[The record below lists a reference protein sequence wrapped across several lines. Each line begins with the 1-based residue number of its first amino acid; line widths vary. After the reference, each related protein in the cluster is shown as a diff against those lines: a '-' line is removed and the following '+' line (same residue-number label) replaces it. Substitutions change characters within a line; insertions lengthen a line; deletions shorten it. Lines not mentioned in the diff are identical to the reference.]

1 MNPGANPDAK
11 QLKGIQMKKLTSL
24 VALAAAGALLLTGCG
39 SGSSNTPSG
48 SAGDTDAMKT
58 CLTNAADTVSQGTS
72 GNTSSTITPSTG
84 FAADATIGISL
95 PQKTSQNWVEAEGM
109 FNKALPAAGFKSTV
123 QFATN
128 GVADQQNEITAMI
141 SQGVSV
147 LVVGAIDGSQLGSQ
161 LDAAKA
167 AGITVIAY
175 DRLLT
180 NTNSVD
186 MYVAY
191 DNYKVGQLQG
201 QALLQGMLATQGDPP
216 YNIELIA
223 GSPDDANSKPFFDGA
238 MSVIQPGLD
247 CGALTIP
254 SGQNTQTQAAT
265 QGWLAA
271 NAQKRMDTIL
281 GNNYTDTTLNG
292 ILSPNDTL
300 ARAALAS
307 LSSAGKSDEKT
318 VITGQDS
325 ETASIPLIMQ
335 GTQYMTI
342 YKNTQGLVD
351 EIVKIVQ
358 QLQQGQPVT
367 VNDTSTY
374 NNGVKVVPTDLLTP
388 QVVTAANAA
397 DVYKNDTTREPCTQ
411 TPVPASCQ

>member
-1 MNPGANPDAK
+1 
-11 QLKGIQMKKLTSL
+11 MKKLTTVATL
-24 VALAAAGALLLTGCG
+24 VAAGALLLAGCSSN
-39 SGSSNTPSG
+39 SGSTTTPTDTG
-48 SAGDTDAMKT
+48 SSSAAGPDAASLT
-58 CLTNAADTVSQGTS
+58 QCLTQAAATVTSGTS

-84 FAADATIGISL
+84 FAANAKIGISL

-109 FNKALPAAGFKSTV
+109 FNAALPAAGFTPIV

-128 GVADQQNEITAMI
+128 GVPDQQNQIESMI
-141 SQGVSV
+141 QNGVSV
-147 LVVGAIDGSQLGSQ
+147 LVVGAVDGSQLGQQ
-161 LDAAKA
+161 LDDAKA

-175 DRLLT
+175 DRLLM

-201 QALLQGMLATQGDPP
+201 QALLQGLMANQGQPP

-223 GSPDDANSKPFFDGA
+223 GSPDDANSTPFFNGA

-247 CGALTIP
+247 CGALKIL

-281 GNNYTDTTLNG
+281 AANYTDATLNG

-307 LSSAGKSDEKT
+307 LSAAGKSGDKT
-318 VITGQDS
+318 IITGQDS

-351 EIVKIVQ
+351 EITKIVGL
-358 QLQQGQPVT
+358 LQQGQPVPI
-367 VNDTSTY
+367 NDTSSY
-374 NNGVKVVPTDLLTP
+374 NNGNMVVPTDLLTP
-388 QVVTAANAA
+388 EVVTAANAA
-397 DVYKNDTTREPCTQ
+397 QVYANDATRLPCTQ
-411 TPVPASCQ
+411 TPAPASCTGAS

>member
-1 MNPGANPDAK
+1 
-11 QLKGIQMKKLTSL
+11 MKKLSL
-24 VALAAAGALLLTGCG
+24 VVAAAAAGALMLAGCSSTTGGG
-39 SGSSNTPSG
+39 STTTTPPSE
-48 SAGDTDAMKT
+48 APTTTATVDLAQCLTDA
-58 CLTNAADTVSQGTS
+58 AATVTSGTS
-72 GNTSSTITPSTG
+72 GNTSSSITPSTG
-84 FAADATIGISL
+84 FDAGAKIGVSL

-109 FNKALPAAGFKSTV
+109 FNTGLTAAGYVPTV

-128 GVADQQNEITAMI
+128 GVSDQQNQISAMI
-141 SQGVSV
+141 QNGVKV
-147 LVVGAIDGSQLGSQ
+147 LVVGAVDGSQLGGQ
-161 LDAAKA
+161 LDQAKQ

-175 DRLLT
+175 DRLLM

-201 QALLQGMLATQGDPP
+201 QALLQGMLASQGAPP
-216 YNIELIA
+216 FNIELIA
-223 GSPDDANSKPFFDGA
+223 GSPDDANSKPFFEGA
-238 MSVIQPGLD
+238 MSVIQPGID
-247 CGALTIP
+247 CGALNVL
-254 SGQNTQTQAAT
+254 SGQTTQTQAAT
-265 QGWLAA
+265 QGWLAK
-271 NAQKRMDTIL
+271 NAQTRMDAIL
-281 GNNYTDTTLNG
+281 AANYTSAKLNG

-307 LSSAGKSDEKT
+307 LSSAGKSDDKT

-351 EIVKIVQ
+351 EIVKIIGL
-358 QLQQGQPVT
+358 LQQGQPVPI
-367 VNDTSTY
+367 NDTTSY
-374 NNGVKVVPTDLLTP
+374 DNGTKVVPTDLLTP

-397 DVYKNDTTREPCTQ
+397 QVYANDATRLPCTQ
-411 TPVPASCQ
+411 TPAPASCNG